1 MKINRIALICLIII
15 IVTLYLLKKIND
27 IASPILLE
35 FATKD
40 SYNVVNRIV
49 NNSVNNAIENNFDI
63 DRLFI
68 LSNDESNKLVSVDFD
83 SIMLNKVVTI
93 ISLEIERQLCNIEEK
108 KYEIP
113 FMIIF
118 KNSFLSNIGP
128 KIPIKLKLIGGI
140 QNNFETKITNYGINN
155 ALIELYLN
163 LELRINVA
171 LPFVSNDIVFS
182 NAYPLA
188 IKLINGNIPEY
199 YAGNATNPI
208 LSIPIK

>member
-1 MKINRIALICLIII
+1 MKNNRIALICLIII

-27 IASPILLE
+27 IASPVLLE

-40 SYNVVNRIV
+40 SYNIVNRIV
-49 NNSVNNAIENNFDI
+49 NNSVNNVIENNFDV

-83 SIMLNKVVTI
+83 SVMLNRVITI
-93 ISLEIERQLCNIEEK
+93 ISLEIEKQLCNIEEK
-108 KYEIP
+108 QYEIP

-128 KIPIKLKLIGGI
+128 KIPVKLKLIGGI

-171 LPFVSNDIVFS
+171 LPFVSNDILFS

-199 YAGNATNPI
+199 YAGNTTNPI